1 MLLTGA
7 PAVMPMAK
15 CALPT
20 LFPPEVFGK
29 LIEAEIARWRP
40 VVQKA
45 GLSLNPR
52 DAGVQGMYC
61 PPLTST
67 VWPVM

>member
-1 MLLTGA
+1 M
-7 PAVMPMAK
+7 
-15 CALPT
+15 
-20 LFPPEVFGK
+20 
-29 LIEAEIARWRP
+29 EAEIARWRP

-45 GLSLNPR
+45 GLSLYPR